1 MTQPNW
7 ILWVI
12 ENSVIVILLAWI
24 AEFVSRRTKNPRI
37 ANLLW
42 IVVIAKFMMP
52 SFLSFELPLLPADK
66 SLKST
71 APVTVRLQT
80 DVYAVPALTPRNRI
94 VLPIASSPNN
104 DASRDTEPATINNM
118 TEVRTSIDNR
128 PVKISWF
135 SIIGIAW
142 VSGSLIWFV
151 MFGLRLRKFRLGL
164 RSSWH
169 AEETLQELAK
179 QIAMEFRVSRAP
191 EIHIVSAEISPM
203 LWSRGWNA
211 QILLPAN
218 MLETTSR
225 DGMSAVLA
233 HEMAHLKR
241 RDQWVQ
247 GFALLVLGVYWWHP
261 VSWYAVKRLRQT
273 QDACCDIDVV
283 TFAPKLRVEFA
294 QTLVDVADKLR
305 TNPPPFALAFL
316 DPYSLR
322 ARVQAILQESP
333 HARLSSYKSRA
344 LLLIGF
350 TLTNISA
357 TIVAE
362 SPHHQVANQINDA
375 SETVDADENP
385 ELADETPSKSQD
397 EIEVLEP
404 DGSIPSNAK
413 YLIGRRHDQ
422 FQLDDLMEPVQVFPP
437 GKACVTRQV
446 EQGKIVQDFDPA
458 DEFIAVWSDHGFFQ
472 TSIPRLATAKSIQ
485 LQGWV
490 TLEIDLRT
498 KERPDNGATISVSN
512 GHTSDGRNSAM
523 TFRNEKVI
531 ADKNGNAVIKRVAP
545 GGINIQT
552 NVVTMIR
559 GNTGWDQ
566 FERSRIVDGAAG
578 KTLQLTFGGSG
589 RNIIGSIAFPKD
601 SEENDFEDLKGE
613 IECLR
618 TNERIRI
625 DIAVD
630 GNFDCDEVPAGPCKI
645 SIRSISNSDRRG
657 LRGGYSGTKSF
668 DCEAIGNDALSIGT
682 VALERTG
689 QVARNSASVE
699 RNAVD
704 DDFSSTTKVA
714 VVATVK
720 LERSHYVLLDDRGSM
735 IRSLDNIEVPGA
747 WAFNFQF
754 VAFDINR
761 DRLYLLSAY
770 DRSTNSQTIF
780 QLNLSGKILQS
791 WSQRTSGECRLAV
804 DAKTGDLWVL
814 NIGSI
819 DNAKTQVFDQNGNLT
834 KTYSHAAFCLC
845 YSHVDNAFWFAGSR
859 SVFKVDPANGESI
872 AEYALPRG
880 GFTVSNVI
888 PDPEAGVW
896 AFEQMHPDMP
906 KSANRVWRVDSNAK
920 PVASVDVGNVLVHSA
935 VCVGNELWCS
945 GVTVEGLW
953 IAKPIVR
960 NAFLSFNRRLETLPD
975 RKFDYSFLGA
985 ENGGKQIWALQGTE
999 LYKITKD
1006 QDGPM
1011 RIHSVGS
1018 MGIEAP
1024 IWVSGHGE

>member
-1 MTQPNW
+1 
-7 ILWVI
+7 
-12 ENSVIVILLAWI
+12 
-24 AEFVSRRTKNPRI
+24 
-37 ANLLW
+37 
-42 IVVIAKFMMP
+42 
-52 SFLSFELPLLPADK
+52 
-66 SLKST
+66 
-71 APVTVRLQT
+71 
-80 DVYAVPALTPRNRI
+80 
-94 VLPIASSPNN
+94 
-104 DASRDTEPATINNM
+104 
-118 TEVRTSIDNR
+118 
-128 PVKISWF
+128 
-135 SIIGIAW
+135 
-142 VSGSLIWFV
+142 
-151 MFGLRLRKFRLGL
+151 
-164 RSSWH
+164 
-169 AEETLQELAK
+169 
-179 QIAMEFRVSRAP
+179 
-191 EIHIVSAEISPM
+191 
-203 LWSRGWNA
+203 
-211 QILLPAN
+211 
-218 MLETTSR
+218 
-225 DGMSAVLA
+225 
-233 HEMAHLKR
+233 
-241 RDQWVQ
+241 
-247 GFALLVLGVYWWHP
+247 
-261 VSWYAVKRLRQT
+261 
-273 QDACCDIDVV
+273 
-283 TFAPKLRVEFA
+283 
-294 QTLVDVADKLR
+294 
-305 TNPPPFALAFL
+305 
-316 DPYSLR
+316 
-322 ARVQAILQESP
+322 
-333 HARLSSYKSRA
+333 
-344 LLLIGF
+344 
-350 TLTNISA
+350 
-357 TIVAE
+357 
-362 SPHHQVANQINDA
+362 
-375 SETVDADENP
+375 
-385 ELADETPSKSQD
+385 
-397 EIEVLEP
+397 
-404 DGSIPSNAK
+404 
-413 YLIGRRHDQ
+413 
-422 FQLDDLMEPVQVFPP
+422 
-437 GKACVTRQV
+437 
-446 EQGKIVQDFDPA
+446 
-458 DEFIAVWSDHGFFQ
+458 
-472 TSIPRLATAKSIQ
+472 
-485 LQGWV
+485 
-490 TLEIDLRT
+490 
-498 KERPDNGATISVSN
+498 
-512 GHTSDGRNSAM
+512 M

-747 WAFNFQF
+747 WAFTFQF